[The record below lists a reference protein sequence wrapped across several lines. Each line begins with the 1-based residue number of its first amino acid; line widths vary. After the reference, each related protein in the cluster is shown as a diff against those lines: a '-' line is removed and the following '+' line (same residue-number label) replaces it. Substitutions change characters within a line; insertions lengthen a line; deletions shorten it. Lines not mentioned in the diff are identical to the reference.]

1 MGDVDDAFG
10 GLAAALIAAGVP
22 AVIANQFPISDTP
35 AIEFAETFYTHIV
48 GGAPVDAAVTAGR
61 QRLFRVQNSEWAT
74 PVLYMRSRSGMVLR
88 MQPHRAR
95 AVEAGAARSFTVF
108 LAATSASMDGV
119 RTGLADAL
127 RTLGVQVRGVE
138 VIASEAGAPH
148 DAEVRAHVSA
158 ADLTVHLL
166 NTDPGAPL
174 SAGQP
179 LVAGMPNTLPLR
191 QLVLATQ

>member
-61 QRLFRVQNSEWAT
+61 KRLFRVQNSEWAT

-108 LAATSASMDGV
+108 LAATSASTDGV